1 MLVLFL
7 ENKLY
12 IHNCNLRLTVIL
24 SCDEVTEVIK
34 LSLLILLLSKLLVI
48 YETLHQLKPLKSL
61 SLDVVCKVICKMY
74 QSFIYLSVYL
84 FICLFI
90 YSIFIFIYCTCI
102 CYIYINHI
110 KYFTILET
118 F

>member
-48 YETLHQLKPLKSL
+48 YETLHQLKPQESL
-61 SLDVVCKVICKMY
+61 SLDVFCKVICKMY
-74 QSFIYLSVYL
+74 QSFIYLFIYLSVYL
-84 FICLFI
+84 FIVFLYLFI
-90 YSIFIFIYCTCI
+90 VHVFVIFILIT
-102 CYIYINHI
+102 
-110 KYFTILET
+110 
-118 F
+118 